1 MCATSNFLNPKC
13 FKTFQGRFQ
22 VTLAT
27 LITKRRINLANFVHH
42 FSVLPQKIKFTAQ
55 IKRCG
60 RKINI
65 TGCED
70 YENTFARIE
79 SDCMLRF
86 GCTCKVLMK
95 SILYTKQ
102 SNLFLQFLSTW
113 KHFSRCRGI
122 VLCPFL

>member
-13 FKTFQGRFQ
+13 FETFQGRFQ
-22 VTLAT
+22 VTFSNIEHKET
-27 LITKRRINLANFVHH
+27 HQLANFVHH
-42 FSVLPQKIKFTAQ
+42 YSVLPQKIKFTAR

-60 RKINI
+60 SKINI

-95 SILYTKQ
+95 SIWYTKQ
-102 SNLFLQFLSTW
+102 SNLFLHFLSTW
-113 KHFSRCRGI
+113 KRFSRSRGI
-122 VLCPFL
+122 ILCLFL

>member
-13 FKTFQGRFQ
+13 SKEGFK
-22 VTLAT
+22 LHSAT
-27 LITKRRINLANFVHH
+27 LITKRRINLASFVHH

-102 SNLFLQFLSTW
+102 SNLFLHFLSTW
-113 KHFSRCRGI
+113 KRFSRSPGI
-122 VLCPFL
+122 VLCLFL